1 MKPQESV
8 FLSSV
13 PLLMGIIYTKVIES
27 RSIWWGD
34 VELDSERRSKSVDLV
49 EMLDDLG
56 GMYEF
61 WLELISLVERKKK
74 GKRKTD

>member
-1 MKPQESV
+1 M
-8 FLSSV
+8 
-13 PLLMGIIYTKVIES
+13 
-27 RSIWWGD
+27 
-34 VELDSERRSKSVDLV
+34 ELDSERRSKSVDLV

-74 GKRKTD
+74 VREKQIRSDV